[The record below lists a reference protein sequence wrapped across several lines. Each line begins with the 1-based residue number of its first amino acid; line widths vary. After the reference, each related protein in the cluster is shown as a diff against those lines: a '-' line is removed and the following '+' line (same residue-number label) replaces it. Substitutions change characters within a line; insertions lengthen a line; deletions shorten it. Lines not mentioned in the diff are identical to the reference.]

1 MLILTVILCV
11 ILGWELRNILSA
23 LIQQERK
30 RHRQELRLQKLRQD
44 QTWAQ
49 IERIGPK
56 PKEVICK

>member
-1 MLILTVILCV
+1 MLILTIILCV

-30 RHRQELRLQKLRQD
+30 RHCQELRLQKLRQD

-49 IERIGPK
+49 IKRVGPK

>member
-49 IERIGPK
+49 IKRVGPK
-56 PKEVICK
+56 SKEVICK

>member
-11 ILGWELRNILSA
+11 ILGWELRNIVSA

-30 RHRQELRLQKLRQD
+30 RHCQELRRQKLRQD

-49 IERIGPK
+49 IKRVGPK

>member
-11 ILGWELRNILSA
+11 ILGWELRNIISA
-23 LIQQERK
+23 LIQQERE

-44 QTWAQ
+44 RTWAQ
-49 IERIGPK
+49 IKQVGPK

>member
-49 IERIGPK
+49 IKHVGPK

>member
-11 ILGWELRNILSA
+11 ILGWELRNIVSA

-30 RHRQELRLQKLRQD
+30 RHRQELRLQKLRQN

-49 IERIGPK
+49 IKRVGPK
-56 PKEVICK
+56 PKEVVCK

>member
-1 MLILTVILCV
+1 MLILTIILCV
-11 ILGWELRNILSA
+11 ILGWELRNIVSA

-49 IERIGPK
+49 IKRVGPT

>member
-11 ILGWELRNILSA
+11 ILGWELRNIVSA

-30 RHRQELRLQKLRQD
+30 RHCQELRLQKLRQD

-49 IERIGPK
+49 VKRVGPK

>member
-11 ILGWELRNILSA
+11 ILGWELRNIVSA

-30 RHRQELRLQKLRQD
+30 RHRQELLQQRRRQD

-49 IERIGPK
+49 IKRVGPK

>member
-44 QTWAQ
+44 RTWAQ
-49 IERIGPK
+49 IKRIGPT

>member
-30 RHRQELRLQKLRQD
+30 RHRQELRLQKLRQN
-44 QTWAQ
+44 QTW
-49 IERIGPK
+49 GPD
-56 PKEVICK
+56 

>member
-30 RHRQELRLQKLRQD
+30 RYCQELRLQKLRQD

-49 IERIGPK
+49 IKRVGPK

>member
-11 ILGWELRNILSA
+11 ILGWELRNIVSA

-30 RHRQELRLQKLRQD
+30 RHCQELRLQKLRQD

-49 IERIGPK
+49 IKRVGPE